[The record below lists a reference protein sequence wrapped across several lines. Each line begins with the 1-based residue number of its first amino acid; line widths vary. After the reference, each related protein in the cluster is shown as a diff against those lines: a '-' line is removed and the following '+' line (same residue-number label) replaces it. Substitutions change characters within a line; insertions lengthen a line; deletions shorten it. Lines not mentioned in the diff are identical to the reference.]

1 MPGGVDLNNH
11 EDVFRV
17 VSGKS
22 TVTFITSNHFFFST
36 FAILILVNHLSK
48 ASTLNVFCTEIKTTA
63 YNYICYL
70 LVLHVR
76 MCGMFVSNMILPPTA
91 HACKHSDS
99 NTVYICTFIS
109 PSIIFFLSLFIF
121 YCSFFS
127 TEHSAALL
135 SVLHKLL
142 LLERDSP
149 TTGPAFAALN
159 RFMENA
165 LTITEPGQAD
175 RVAQV

>member
-1 MPGGVDLNNH
+1 MY
-11 EDVFRV
+11 
-17 VSGKS
+17 
-22 TVTFITSNHFFFST
+22 IHFSFNYFLSFF
-36 FAILILVNHLSK
+36 V
-48 ASTLNVFCTEIKTTA
+48 
-63 YNYICYL
+63 YL
-70 LVLHVR
+70 LLQ
-76 MCGMFVSNMILPPTA
+76 
-91 HACKHSDS
+91 
-99 NTVYICTFIS
+99 
-109 PSIIFFLSLFIF
+109 
-121 YCSFFS
+121 FFS